1 MRVPSKLWVTKM
13 PRTFDR
19 VNDAVKAQIFQ
30 IFEEEK
36 TRAAARRDA
45 YNDENDT
52 DGAFFEVK
60 FIEGL
65 ELAKEKLKGR

>member
-1 MRVPSKLWVTKM
+1 M

-30 IFEEEK
+30 LLEDEK
-36 TRAAARRDA
+36 TQAAKRRDA

-52 DGAFFEVK
+52 PGAFFEIK

-65 ELAKEKLKGR
+65 ELAKEKLKGK